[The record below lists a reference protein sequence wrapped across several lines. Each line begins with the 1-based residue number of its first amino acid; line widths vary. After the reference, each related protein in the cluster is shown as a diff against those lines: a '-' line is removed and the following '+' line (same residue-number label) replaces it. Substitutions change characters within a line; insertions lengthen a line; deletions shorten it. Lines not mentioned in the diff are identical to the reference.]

1 MLLMLPLHSHILEEL
16 RKKKIPHQSGS
27 SGEVVLYVLH
37 TLHNLFIDVLEPL
50 I

>member
-1 MLLMLPLHSHILEEL
+1 MLLMLPLDSHILQEL
-16 RKKKIPHQSGS
+16 RNPPHQSGS
-27 SGEVVLYVLH
+27 SGEVVLYMLH

>member
-16 RKKKIPHQSGS
+16 RNKTPHQSGS
-27 SGEVVLYVLH
+27 SAEVVLYMLH
-37 TLHNLFIDVLEPL
+37 MLHNLFIDVLEPL